1 MISSGLLCEPTVLNC
16 VCISFFGLFF
26 SYCKVGYKISFVQTI
41 GYIVLI
47 VFGFLRHKN
56 KMKGNKKT
64 DNWTL
69 VKEGV
74 CVPRKCKNN
83 HSRVKFFFI
92 ILQSHEGSRLFHHRS
107 KFFCNPIFLINTL
120 FFKRSYLSGL
130 KNRLLLLLNSK
141 VANFFFSDSK
151 IMQLVDTTIIR
162 LIKEFSL
169 LFFVMSAIVSKS
181 H

>member
-16 VCISFFGLFF
+16 ICISFFGLFF
-26 SYCKVGYKISFVQTI
+26 SYCKVGYKIPFVQTI

-56 KMKGNKKT
+56 KMKGNKKQKT
-64 DNWTL
+64 GRQL
-69 VKEGV
+69 RKVFVYHASVKITTAEL
-74 CVPRKCKNN
+74 
-83 HSRVKFFFI
+83 SFFFI

-130 KNRLLLLLNSK
+130 KPPITASEFESCSI
-141 VANFFFSDSK
+141 ASS
-151 IMQLVDTTIIR
+151 
-162 LIKEFSL
+162 LIQK
-169 LFFVMSAIVSKS
+169 
-181 H
+181 